1 MSDPLSLAIQTSLE
15 GDPKEIA
22 LEFHGAEVSWDY
34 VRTIAGKLDALLN
47 EAGFGEGAPIYMA
60 PRNRPSFCAAILA
73 ILGGRR
79 SVAMAYAF
87 QSPTALAADI
97 VKQNCQAV
105 ILDAQDWNAETLAA
119 LPPNALGIGIDSA
132 LDAKDP
138 VRVVQGQL
146 NANRAGLRVTTETPL
161 LEMLTSGTTGAPKR
175 HAVSYQTIQTAI
187 ISGNVMNTGERKP
200 EPGYVLFPLSNISG
214 IYTWLTVAVARSNG
228 ILAEK
233 FDLCEWVAF
242 VKKHKPVTAI
252 LPPAG
257 LRMILDQ
264 NVSKDEIGSLK
275 YLYIGMTGIDLAT
288 HVAFEDTYKIGI
300 VRSYGA
306 TEFCGAATAM
316 TPSEYDQFGGYGKA
330 KFGTVGRPTKGNAVK
345 VVDPDTGAELP
356 PGQDGLLLVKIGA
369 LGDDFMRT
377 TDLGHLDEDG
387 YLYVKG
393 RIDGVIMRGGFKI
406 LPTTI
411 EAALNSFPG
420 VSVSTVVGIPDQRL
434 GQVPVAAVEMKP
446 GFAKPDAAALEA
458 HLRAQIPA
466 THIPVAYKV
475 LDALPRNASVKVDLG
490 ALRALFQTSDA

>member
-1 MSDPLSLAIQTSLE
+1 MSDPLSLAIQTSLA
-15 GDPKEIA
+15 GDPNDIA
-22 LEFHGAEVSWDY
+22 LEFHGVEVSWSY
-34 VRTIAGKLDALLN
+34 VRNVAYALDALLN
-47 EAGFGEGAPIYMA
+47 DAGLREGAPIYMA
-60 PRNRPSFCAAILA
+60 PRNRPSFCAAVLS
-73 ILGGRR
+73 LLSGRR

-87 QSPTALAADI
+87 KSPTALAADI
-97 VKQNCQAV
+97 ARQKCQAV
-105 ILDAQDWNAETLAA
+105 ILDVQDWNVETLAA
-119 LPPNALGIGIDSA
+119 VAPTVLAIGIDSA
-132 LDAKDP
+132 LDAKQP
-138 VRVVQGQL
+138 VRVMQGQL
-146 NANRAGLRVTTETPL
+146 QADRSGLRETTAAPL

-187 ISGNVMNTGERKP
+187 ITGNVMNTGERKP

-214 IYTWLTVAVARSNG
+214 IYTWLTVAVGRSNG

-233 FDLCEWVAF
+233 FDLGEWVAF
-242 VKKHKPVTAI
+242 VRKHKPVTAI

-264 NVSKDEIGSLK
+264 NVSKDEIGSLR
-275 YLYIGMTGIDLAT
+275 YLFIGMTGIDLAT
-288 HVAFEDTYKIGI
+288 HIAFEDQYKIGI

-316 TPSEYDQFGGYGKA
+316 TPGEYDQFGGYGKS

-356 PGQDGLLLVKIGA
+356 PGQDGLLLVRIGA

-377 TDLGHLDEDG
+377 TDLGCLDEDG

-406 LPTTI
+406 MPSTI

-420 VSVSTVVGIPDQRL
+420 VSVSTAIGIPDQRL

-475 LDALPRNASVKVDLG
+475 LDAMPRNASVKVDLG
-490 ALRALFQTSDA
+490 ALRAMFQDS